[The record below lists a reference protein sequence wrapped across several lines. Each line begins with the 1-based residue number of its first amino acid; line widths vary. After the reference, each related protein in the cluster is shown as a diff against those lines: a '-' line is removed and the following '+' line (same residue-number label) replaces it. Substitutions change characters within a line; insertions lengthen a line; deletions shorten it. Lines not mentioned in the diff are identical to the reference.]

1 MKPWKFNCVTAVS
14 RGISSALPRNL
25 PNSPRNLSNFAAE
38 NCGPYLL
45 VVDDVA
51 MLLLHHVLILSWDV
65 WAELLFSL
73 SQVKVKFH
81 VINDED
87 MLGSEHTTSWFTV

>member
-1 MKPWKFNCVTAVS
+1 MQDILLLLLTTECT
-14 RGISSALPRNL
+14 
-25 PNSPRNLSNFAAE
+25 
-38 NCGPYLL
+38 YLL
-45 VVDDVA
+45 LLIIDGSMISHIWVPNHLHAQVVDDVA

-81 VINDED
+81 VIDDED